1 MSQAFLVRKGI
12 RRTFLRSGVL
22 SSSPSRHLSFAL
34 QRELDVLLRRLLCL
48 LDEAVQ
54 KDHMAVAHA
63 EDHPRDP
70 VAIKVASYLPQAVS
84 KRSTMRTPDWP
95 ATLYLLNL
103 LPYRL
108 AVFGR
113 QFQNPFA
120 DRIAAGRADIEPC
133 GSFFVRSI
141 IRLAKCAIFGTL
153 LQA

>member
-1 MSQAFLVRKGI
+1 MSQAFLGQKGI
-12 RRTFLRSGVL
+12 RRMFLRSSVL

-54 KDHMAVAHA
+54 QDHMAIAHA

-70 VAIKVASYLPQAVS
+70 VAIKVASYFPQAVP

-95 ATLYLLNL
+95 AKLNL
-103 LPYRL
+103 LNVLPHCL

-120 DRIAAGRADIEPC
+120 DRMAAGRAD
-133 GSFFVRSI
+133 FFVRSI
-141 IRLAKCAIFGTL
+141 IRLAKCANFCTL
-153 LQA
+153 LQ